1 MSTHPPVKAVCFDFQ
16 DTLAYY
22 PDGNYSVYV
31 RAAAEF
37 GITTTQD
44 ALRTLSLDDAWARW
58 RTAEGFV
65 EHAAESEEAWRPIHA
80 GVHADRLAAIGVDA
94 ALTAQIAD
102 RVVEMQ
108 TEPGEYALFDDT
120 IPALQR
126 LGSSGVQSIIVSN
139 HIWRLPEIVRALGI
153 GSMLEGVV
161 TSARIGYRKPH
172 PEVYATAVRL
182 AGCAPS
188 EVLFVGDNPSHD
200 VDGPIAAGM
209 RTALLDRDG
218 SDGRADAIRTLL
230 DVPLA

>member
-1 MSTHPPVKAVCFDFQ
+1 MATQPSVKAVCFDFQ

-22 PDGNYSVYV
+22 PDGHYSIYV

-37 GITTTQD
+37 GVTTTQD
-44 ALRTLSLDDAWARW
+44 ALGTLSLDDAWARW
-58 RTAEGFV
+58 RTSGGFV
-65 EHAAESEEAWRPIHA
+65 EHAAKNEEAWRPIHA
-80 GVHADRLAAIGVDA
+80 GVHADRLAAMGVDA

-108 TEPGEYALFDDT
+108 TEAGEYALFDDT

-126 LGSSGVQSIIVSN
+126 IVSNGVQSIIVSN
-139 HIWRLPEIVRALGI
+139 HIWRLPEIVRSLGI
-153 GSMLEGVV
+153 GSMLEGVI

-172 PEVYATAVRL
+172 PEVYAAAIRL

-209 RTALLDRDG
+209 RAALLDRNG
-218 SDGRADAIRTLL
+218 NDGRADAIRTLL
-230 DVPLA
+230 DVPLV